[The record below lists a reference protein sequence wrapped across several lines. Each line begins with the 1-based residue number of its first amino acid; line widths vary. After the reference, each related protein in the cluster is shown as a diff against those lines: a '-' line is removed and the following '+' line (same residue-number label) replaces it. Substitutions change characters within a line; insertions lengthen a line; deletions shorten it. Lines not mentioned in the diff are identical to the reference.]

1 MGFTPLPFRRTLSF
15 LALVFVAAV
24 SLHAWDGHD
33 QLTTLAL
40 ADEVFA
46 SGTVAAEPLEAFL
59 ASEKAGLASLLAAFE
74 VRAQKELPYYL
85 PLPANLAFSGSDSG
99 PELRVAFLRA
109 LRVNPN
115 MPFPLFVQTSAW
127 ATKTRPELPL
137 VAVDPY
143 QNRIPKPPFER
154 LAPGE
159 KVTIRE
165 VLSAASD
172 EPDYGMDI
180 GLYEDTG
187 TAVGKI
193 YGLGKQ
199 PFGNPALSYGSQ
211 TSIHM
216 AFPRE
221 DPIIKL
227 AAAFTHKS
235 LLPYRVMLYENLA
248 RFAFAQGR
256 DYWGWRFAGWAL
268 HYLGDMTQPYH
279 ASMLP
284 NMTTSQILWLNLTG
298 SAADKA
304 KALVLLSN
312 HHSILED
319 YFYGAMAEYPGPSAN
334 GAAGISPIYAALRG
348 TSAFAKRGLPP
359 WRRGYEYDVLARR
372 AYDRAAALDRLV
384 STSFPAKYIFDPSYE
399 YGLKNV
405 GATREY
411 DPYSRLRAEN
421 PAAAARLDSAAAEI
435 FADYGNA
442 IRTFTASVR
451 ESAGVVPPRKA
462 ATDLRALLYIAVV
475 LGIAALVIVLVVVG
489 VRRRRAKG
497 VSL

>member
-1 MGFTPLPFRRTLSF
+1 MGFTQFLFKRSLSF
-15 LALVFVAAV
+15 LAMLFVVAV
-24 SLHAWDGHD
+24 GLHAWEDHD
-33 QLTTLAL
+33 HLTALAL
-40 ADEVFA
+40 ADEAFA

-59 ASEKAGLASLLAAFE
+59 AAEKAGLASLFATLE
-74 VRAQKELPYYL
+74 VRARKELSYYL

-99 PELRVAFLRA
+99 PELRAAFLRA

-115 MPFPLFVQTSAW
+115 MLLPLFVQTSAW
-127 ATKTRPELPL
+127 DAKTRPPLPL
-137 VAVDPY
+137 AAADLY
-143 QNRIPKPPFER
+143 QSRVPKPPFEK

-165 VLSAASD
+165 VLAAASD

-211 TSIHM
+211 ASIHM

-221 DPIIKL
+221 DPVIKL
-227 AAAFTHKS
+227 AAPFTQKS

-248 RFAFAQGR
+248 RFAFAKGH

-279 ASMLP
+279 ASLLP
-284 NMTTSQILWLNLTG
+284 SKTTAQILWLNLTG
-298 SAADKA
+298 SVDDKA

-312 HHSILED
+312 RHVLLED
-319 YFYGAMAEYPGPSAN
+319 YFYGAMAEYPGPSAT
-334 GAAGISPIYAALRG
+334 GTAVVSPIYAALRG
-348 TSAFAKRGLPP
+348 ASDFAKRGLPP
-359 WRRGYEYDVLARR
+359 WRHGFEYDVLASR
-372 AYDRAAALDRLV
+372 AYDRAAALDRLL
-384 STSFPAKYIFDPSYE
+384 SATFPAKYVSDPAYE

-411 DPYSRLRAEN
+411 DPHSRLRAED

-442 IRTFTASVR
+442 IRAFTASVR
-451 ESAGVVPPRKA
+451 DSAGVVPPRRA
-462 ATDLRALLYIAVV
+462 AADLRALLYIAAMLTV
-475 LGIAALVIVLVVVG
+475 AALVIVLLVVAA
-489 VRRRRAKG
+489 RRRRAKG
-497 VSL
+497 ALR